1 MGGVSQRA
9 PTVASASHKRFLV
22 RPRRHSASLLTTMR
36 RHADP
41 DGPPERSLGIPR
53 SFLAR
58 EKNTS
63 FGASCPDTH
72 GHPHRVHP
80 GYPDLIAAL
89 SAFLPLPFL
98 ARVPSYPTDLPIPST
113 PLADP
118 PHAPFCTVK
127 PPSCFVSLVHLSLVP
142 EKPAGHL

>member
-63 FGASCPDTH
+63 FGASCPDMH
-72 GHPHRVHP
+72 ADMVILNLYIQAIPI
-80 GYPDLIAAL
+80 LLLL
-89 SAFLPLPFL
+89 SPPFYL
-98 ARVPSYPTDLPIPST
+98 FPS
-113 PLADP
+113 
-118 PHAPFCTVK
+118 
-127 PPSCFVSLVHLSLVP
+127 
-142 EKPAGHL
+142 